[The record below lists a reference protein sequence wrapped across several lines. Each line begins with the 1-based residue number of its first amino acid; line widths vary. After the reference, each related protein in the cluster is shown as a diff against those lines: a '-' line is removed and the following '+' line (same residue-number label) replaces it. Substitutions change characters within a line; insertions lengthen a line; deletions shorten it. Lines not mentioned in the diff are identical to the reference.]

1 MVMVRLTK
9 EGEGRDVIWR
19 YLTFVLL
26 QAINGTFGSENISH
40 PLVNPARGI
49 P

>member
-19 YLTFVLL
+19 YLTSKSLDYLL
-26 QAINGTFGSENISH
+26 NCLF
-40 PLVNPARGI
+40 LVYLS
-49 P
+49 